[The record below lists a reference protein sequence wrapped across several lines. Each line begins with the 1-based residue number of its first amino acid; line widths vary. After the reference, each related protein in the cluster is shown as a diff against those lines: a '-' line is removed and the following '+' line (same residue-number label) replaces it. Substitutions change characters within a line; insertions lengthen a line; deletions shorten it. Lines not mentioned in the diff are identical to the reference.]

1 MKKIYIKYD
10 SNNHL
15 FDYCLDGKKGYINFS
30 DLTQY
35 CDIEFDDIDDYYARY
50 ISGNLEI
57 VLSGFDGQWGLICVW
72 DINNNKFVH
81 VSNGECCLRTLIKD
95 NKVYSLCSVEAY
107 GVEQHFELSSID
119 FGVIDSSLES
129 DTIIDDL
136 KIDFNPYED
145 QYSLENIDDKIS
157 IVVNDEIIKQI

>member
-1 MKKIYIKYD
+1 MLRWKKW
-10 SNNHL
+10 
-15 FDYCLDGKKGYINFS
+15 YINFL

-35 CDIEFDDIDDYYARY
+35 CDIEFDDIDYYYARY

-57 VLSGFDGQWGLICVW
+57 VLSGFDGQWWLICVW

-95 NKVYSLCSVEAY
+95 NKVYSLCSVE
-107 GVEQHFELSSID
+107 QHFELSSID
-119 FGVIDSSLES
+119 FDVIDSSLES
-129 DTIIDDL
+129 DTIIVDL